1 MKSRSVVSA
10 LTAFLLLA
18 SLFSPVKA
26 YSTAWCEVCH
36 QLLVENNG
44 VFAFNGSKFVD
55 LTRQI
60 EPPPLPDLYFPEF
73 VWNLGVATAG
83 NVTVIYS
90 LYHDSLDMGVYNG
103 TFPVFLIPTISWYTG
118 GAGDFLFYNGSIFF
132 VASTSCCGPHYAS
145 DDVYRVGPRT
155 MESWDLI
162 RYARKIVPQ
171 EKESLTPMAG
181 IKLGLDENGRLW
193 AGVYLWD
200 SNVTLYYLYNGTN
213 FTLVNASPRLH
224 IPKPEP
230 PFRIEVRR
238 GITYYLH
245 YPLRPYTPTRYILIR
260 NGTSRDV
267 TDEVRRLAYSVR
279 PVEVF
284 HGFWDGGRRE
294 WVVSFS
300 MYDLPVTYAA
310 NGSCRRPINVEGLP
324 LGVYNGSYVLLGN
337 GTLGWRNQTVR
348 TPQQSYPWSKSIVD
362 VEVYVR
368 DGRPV
373 VAFPWETEVNG
384 TARKGFVLY
393 EATENGFEV
402 RNVTGTEEPGREL
415 LVYPISGGEESCRA
429 NATGTL
435 CVDTETGTAFIRT
448 ENGTV
453 PVNYSVASRTEVVIV
468 GNGTFLLLGEGS
480 TYIVPPYDSPIDVLS
495 LPVCVEK
502 NTTENQGETTG
513 SPKTGQNAVLYG
525 IAALGAVV
533 LIILLKRR

>member
-1 MKSRSVVSA
+1 
-10 LTAFLLLA
+10 
-18 SLFSPVKA
+18 
-26 YSTAWCEVCH
+26 
-36 QLLVENNG
+36 
-44 VFAFNGSKFVD
+44 
-55 LTRQI
+55 
-60 EPPPLPDLYFPEF
+60 
-73 VWNLGVATAG
+73 
-83 NVTVIYS
+83 
-90 LYHDSLDMGVYNG
+90 
-103 TFPVFLIPTISWYTG
+103 
-118 GAGDFLFYNGSIFF
+118 
-132 VASTSCCGPHYAS
+132 
-145 DDVYRVGPRT
+145 

-162 RYARKIVPQ
+162 RYARKVVPQ
-171 EKESLTPMAG
+171 EEESLTPMAG

-230 PFRIEVRR
+230 PFKIEVRR
-238 GITYYLH
+238 GITYH
-245 YPLRPYTPTRYILIR
+245 QSYPLRTYTPTRYILIR

-267 TDEVRRLAYSVR
+267 TDEVQRLAYSLR

-284 HGFWDGGRRE
+284 HGFWDDGRRE

-300 MYDLPVTYAA
+300 IYDLPVTYAA

-348 TPQQSYPWSKSIVD
+348 TPLRTYYWSNSTTVN

-373 VAFPWETEVNG
+373 VAFPWETDING

-393 EATENGFEV
+393 EVTKKGFEV

-415 LVYPISGGEESCRA
+415 LIYPVSGGEDSCKA
-429 NATGTL
+429 SAIGTL
-435 CVDTETGTAFIRT
+435 CLDTETRTAFIRT

-453 PVNYSVASRTEVVIV
+453 PVNYSVASRTEVVIA
-468 GNGTFLLLGEGS
+468 GNGTFLLVGKGRA
-480 TYIVPPYDSPIDVLS
+480 YIVPPYDKPVDVLS
-495 LPVCVEK
+495 LPVCMEK
-502 NTTENQGETTG
+502 NTTKERGETPEGTKTG
-513 SPKTGQNAVLYG
+513 SSRVLYG